1 MGGAF
6 VACGIYLDKA
16 NSDNGSLIVY
26 PGTHWLGD
34 TKYNP
39 NPNFEYG
46 PNSEVLKSNKIG
58 NDCEIPPGY
67 EEYQID
73 MRGVSNRYEKRG
85 YYFFSRTPNL

>member
-73 MRGVSNRYEKRG
+73 MKRG
-85 YYFFSRTPNL
+85 DIIFFHGHLIYKAPKNR